1 MGGAAWA
8 LPDPGGQEHWAHPGE
23 LGCREQGDG
32 AQRPPSGEAIATLLA
47 PEGASFRE
55 IDLDPAHFTRTTCC
69 A

>member
-8 LPDPGGQEHWAHPGE
+8 LPDA
-23 LGCREQGDG
+23 
-32 AQRPPSGEAIATLLA
+32 SGEAIATLLA
-47 PEGASFRE
+47 LPIEGASFRE